1 MDSTIGSFCLRLI
14 VVQDRGVS
22 VMKHFV
28 GAVDH
33 YFVDLPEE
41 GAIFKIGEKYEPAAP
56 RETYCFDGV
65 KRGRIRP

>member
-1 MDSTIGSFCLRLI
+1 
-14 VVQDRGVS
+14 
-22 VMKHFV
+22 MKHFV

>member
-1 MDSTIGSFCLRLI
+1 
-14 VVQDRGVS
+14 
-22 VMKHFV
+22 MKQFV
-28 GAVDH
+28 AAVHH

-41 GAIFKIGEKYEPAAP
+41 AAIFKFRQKYELKGP